1 MTRVETAAR
10 ECPPEERPAM
20 LRRWLAALRARE
32 PAAASDGGRSPSSPS
47 TPPSTPPATAAACG
61 GADVATSPTSA
72 GGEWASL
79 SLAAAERRDAARA
92 GGEQDA
98 ARVGG
103 LVDRADDRVYAS
115 TFDDDGDGA
124 DDDVDD
130 DDGGGGE
137 KKTLRAQPLIFRDVL
152 LRSRALE
159 SLATSYAMR
168 APADAVETSL
178 LTEVFASLCAGGERV
193 AAALAR
199 GVIEARPVACAG
211 PPATAFAPRAPFLED
226 MPFLTFLPARAS
238 FLDSI
243 PTHRDASRLHLTR
256 PELRR
261 PDATSLRAGKPPA
274 DFSRDV
280 EARGDGAAEVRSIH
294 WSPYY
299 HVGVVNAVP

>member
-1 MTRVETAAR
+1 MRLRFASRRQFVYTRTSTQTHPLSRFHAADYLIFN
-10 ECPPEERPAM
+10 
-20 LRRWLAALRARE
+20 LRTPDRDRDRRTDAPWLRVCRSPLASFAPIQLNSKSRDNTRAR
-32 PAAASDGGRSPSSPS
+32 
-47 TPPSTPPATAAACG
+47 
-61 GADVATSPTSA
+61 
-72 GGEWASL
+72 
-79 SLAAAERRDAARA
+79 
-92 GGEQDA
+92 
-98 ARVGG
+98 
-103 LVDRADDRVYAS
+103 DRVYAS

-294 WSPYY
+294 WSPYD